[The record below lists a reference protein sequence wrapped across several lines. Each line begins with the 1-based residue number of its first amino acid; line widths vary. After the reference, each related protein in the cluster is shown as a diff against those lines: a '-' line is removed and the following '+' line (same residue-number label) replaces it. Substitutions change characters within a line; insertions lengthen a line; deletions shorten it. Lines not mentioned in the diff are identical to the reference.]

1 LELVTYFMENV
12 IYSHNFILWILIRV
26 VILVSWFLVKI
37 IMYFKFLIYF
47 LLNIYLISFFFI
59 LCNVEFINQ
68 KVI

>member
-1 LELVTYFMENV
+1 MENV